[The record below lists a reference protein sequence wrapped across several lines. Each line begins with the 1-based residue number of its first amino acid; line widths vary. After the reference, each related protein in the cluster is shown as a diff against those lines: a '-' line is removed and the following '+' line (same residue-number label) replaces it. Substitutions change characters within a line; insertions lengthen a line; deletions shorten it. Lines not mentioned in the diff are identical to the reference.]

1 LANSSG
7 VAVIAIAIDNF
18 LTPAKNLEKGTSWMK
33 NYQKSVYLVRFNSG
47 EKAKKR
53 FKHLKNEQESH

>member
-18 LTPAKNLEKGTSWMK
+18 LTPAKNLESAGMK

-47 EKAKKR
+47 KKAKKR